1 MMEKFQEGEKCTLIS
16 CVNEFHVQ
24 IWTLIPISYTF
35 FLNPLKVPSNPKTF
49 YDMLFIV

>member
-16 CVNEFHVQ
+16 RVNEFHVQ

-35 FLNPLKVPSNPKTF
+35 FLNSLKVSSNPKTF
-49 YDMLFIV
+49 YMLFIV